1 MEDSAAATTASATAE
16 TPSRHG
22 KKRKAD
28 ELRRTKCSLRRIHE
42 ESLQHIVVEVAA
54 NLRGVRAGRV
64 VKQRV
69 EHDRLIDLVVSM
81 REAAHMTQQ
90 ELAERL
96 GWKQQSVSRIEKGE
110 RNIEVVE
117 LIDICR
123 ILKRDP
129 VEVFASVAGSA
140 G

>member
-1 MEDSAAATTASATAE
+1 
-16 TPSRHG
+16 
-22 KKRKAD
+22 
-28 ELRRTKCSLRRIHE
+28 
-42 ESLQHIVVEVAA
+42 
-54 NLRGVRAGRV
+54 
-64 VKQRV
+64 
-69 EHDRLIDLVVSM
+69 M